1 MDKELTIMLM
11 ENVMK
16 ESETRINQMEKELTI
31 IQMELKKFKF
41 AKKIP
46 LFLLI
51 NLIRNFLIF

>member
-41 AKKIP
+41 AKNIP

-51 NLIRNFLIF
+51 NLIHNFLKF